1 MDDLEKA
8 FAVALAGNRQFV
20 CIPGEAGV
28 GKTTLVNAFLHRVR
42 LASRVRIARG
52 QCLENRGEVEPYMAV
67 LEALGR
73 LCRERDDDEVVS
85 LLYRRAPTWLAQMPW
100 LSSAPNL
107 SGLPQHTLGV
117 TRERMLREFAEF
129 VEDLTSSRPLIL
141 VLDDLHWSD
150 DSTLS
155 LLELLAKRNDPA
167 RLMLIGTYRPAEAT
181 RARQPL
187 EALTQGMK
195 IRGQCWIIRPDLLSA
210 QGVESLIYDGLP
222 GVAAD
227 RTLVD
232 TVHQRT
238 GGNPLFVLALIDHW
252 KASAALVQRPGG
264 WHATADFLEMGKSI
278 PESLTAL
285 ISQSLETLDSGER
298 LVLESASVA
307 GQEFVPAVL
316 AASLGFTEDETEFR
330 CAVLARQGMFIRD
343 AGVFECPGGSFSSR
357 FRFIHALYR
366 EVVYERVPT
375 SRRSRLHLLIG
386 GELEKAYGARPDDN
400 ANELAHHFRFGGDSA
415 RAIRY
420 FRIAAEQALRR
431 SAHREALS
439 LLQAGLHLVEEQPE
453 TPERQ
458 AQEFAFRSM
467 MAPTMIA
474 IDGLEAP
481 EAAVNFQRARELG
494 VRLLRVEEMY
504 PLLLHLASM
513 HELRGEFQAAQQVLD
528 ERLALP
534 QAKDGA
540 VVQIDSDMLMACSLF
555 HQGEFSRATERAKNG
570 VDLYDPQRHANMVA
584 HYGENPAVGCHAW
597 AALSLWCMGYVDQ
610 ALGHVE
616 RSLELAGHPDLLFS
630 LASARMRA
638 AHVHQLR
645 RDVPQTLRWAS
656 EAATL
661 AEEHGYKYKR
671 YFALAL
677 KGWALAMAGQ
687 WSDGLDMMRRG
698 IALLDQIGAHIDHP
712 YLLALSS
719 EINAANGEPYQALAQ
734 VKEALAIVRE
744 SRTYFYEAELYRLR
758 GSLILQINGRASEDE
773 AEANFRQALQI
784 AGRQKARTLELR
796 AAVSLCTLLQARGR
810 PRDGLRIL
818 SATYDWF
825 QEGAGTAD
833 LIQAEHLISASVKQ
847 QGNN

>member
-1 MDDLEKA
+1 
-8 FAVALAGNRQFV
+8 
-20 CIPGEAGV
+20 
-28 GKTTLVNAFLHRVR
+28 
-42 LASRVRIARG
+42 
-52 QCLENRGEVEPYMAV
+52 
-67 LEALGR
+67 
-73 LCRERDDDEVVS
+73 
-85 LLYRRAPTWLAQMPW
+85 
-100 LSSAPNL
+100 
-107 SGLPQHTLGV
+107 
-117 TRERMLREFAEF
+117 MLREFAEF

-155 LLELLAKRNDPA
+155 LLEILAKRDDPA

-187 EALTQGMK
+187 EALAQGMK
-195 IRGQCWIIRPDLLSA
+195 IRGRCWIIRPDLLSA
-210 QGVESLIYDGLP
+210 EGVQRMINTGLP
-222 GVAAD
+222 GIAAD

-252 KASAALVQRPGG
+252 KASGVVVARPGG
-264 WHATADFLEMGKSI
+264 WHAAADLVEMGKGV

-285 ISQSLETLDSGER
+285 ISQSLETLDSDER
-298 LVLESASVA
+298 LLLEPASVA
-307 GQEFVPAVL
+307 GQEFVPGVL
-316 AASLGFTEDETEFR
+316 ASSLQLTEEETESR
-330 CAVLARQGMFIRD
+330 CTVLARQGMFIRD
-343 AGVFECPGGSFSSR
+343 AGVFEWPGGNLSSR

-366 EVVYERVPT
+366 EVVYERLPA

-386 GELEKAYGARPDDN
+386 LELEKAYGARVEDN
-400 ANELAHHFRFGGDSA
+400 ANELARHFRFGGDSA

-420 FRIAAEQALRR
+420 FRLAAEQALRR

-453 TPERQ
+453 TPERH

-467 MAPTMIA
+467 MAPTMVVT
-474 IDGLEAP
+474 DGLAAP
-481 EAAVNFQRARELG
+481 NAAVNFQRARELG

-504 PLLLHLASM
+504 PLLLQLASV
-513 HELRGEFQAAQQVLD
+513 HELRGEFRQSEQILN

-534 QAKDGA
+534 PAKNSA

-570 VDLYDPQRHANMVA
+570 VNLYDPHQHAKLLA

-597 AALSLWCMGYVDQ
+597 AALSLWCMGFVDQ
-610 ALGHVE
+610 ALDHVQQ
-616 RSLELAGHPDLLFS
+616 SLELANHPDLLFS

-661 AEEHGYKYKR
+661 AEEHGFKYKH

-677 KGWALAMAGQ
+677 KGWALAMAGKGA
-687 WSDGLDMMRRG
+687 DGLDTMQRG
-698 IALLDQIGAHIDHP
+698 IALLDEIGARIDHP
-712 YLLALSS
+712 YLLALLA
-719 EINAANGEPYQALAQ
+719 EITAANGEPSEALAL
-734 VKEALAIVRE
+734 VTEALAIVRE

-758 GSLILQINGRASEDE
+758 GSLLLHIHGRASEDD
-773 AEANFRQALQI
+773 AEANFRQALEI
-784 AGRQKARTLELR
+784 AGRQKARSLELR
-796 AAVSLCTLLQARGR
+796 AAVSLCRLLQTRGR
-810 PRDGLRIL
+810 PADGFRIL
-818 SATYDWF
+818 SATCDWF
-825 QEGAGTAD
+825 KEGAGTAD
-833 LIQAEHLISASVKQ
+833 LIEAKQLIIAPIKL
-847 QGNN
+847 